1 MPHPADPDPAGDPP
15 PDAGTPTT
23 PGAPTSPDGT
33 TAPPQPT
40 ASGADG
46 LSVVVERSGGFAGLT
61 RRWSVT
67 AGPDDAT
74 WTALVDAC
82 DWDGDGTGRAASEPA
97 GADRF
102 CWTVTARTPA
112 AERSAALAEHEVDG
126 PWRALIDAVRSA
138 SEQ

>member
-1 MPHPADPDPAGDPP
+1 MPHPAEPDPTEPDAAGDPSVA
-15 PDAGTPTT
+15 DA
-23 PGAPTSPDGT
+23 
-33 TAPPQPT
+33 
-40 ASGADG
+40 
-46 LSVVVERSGGFAGLT
+46 LSVVVERTGGFAGLT

-67 AGPDDAT
+67 TRPDDTT
-74 WTALVDAC
+74 WTALLDAC
-82 DWDGDGTGRAASEPA
+82 DWGEDGERRTPGEPA

-102 CWTVTARTPA
+102 CWTVTASSAA